1 MQNFFDA
8 IRLGTPLNCP
18 GESAFAT
25 AVTILKINESIAAG
39 KKLTFAP
46 TDFVA

>member
-1 MQNFFDA
+1 MLRIF
-8 IRLGTPLNCP
+8 LGSSSTCLM
-18 GESAFAT
+18 ALAT
-25 AVTILKINESIAAG
+25 TVTILKINESIAAG